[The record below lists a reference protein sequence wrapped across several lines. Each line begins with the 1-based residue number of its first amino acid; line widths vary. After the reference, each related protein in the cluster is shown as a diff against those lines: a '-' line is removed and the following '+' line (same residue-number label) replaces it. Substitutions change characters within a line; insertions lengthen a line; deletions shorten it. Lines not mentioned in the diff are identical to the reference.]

1 MTKNKVIKETSN
13 EWNSLYEA
21 TFNGIKAPYELYRKV
36 ADMKNIK
43 KSKANMIK
51 KGIIA
56 AAVALSIVFC
66 SNLAV
71 YAATGTGWIGRIMVS
86 WSSEEKE
93 VVFREEVNPNGD
105 TYYIGTVQNEKGDS
119 LTITTKDPSVLE
131 GKSFEI
137 DGTDIYVTSEDG
149 ETKKIEVYDQ
159 EEDFTAGLALVTPLP
174 EK

>member
-1 MTKNKVIKETSN
+1 MTENKIRKETN
-13 EWNSLYEA
+13 EEWNRLYEA
-21 TFNGIKAPYELYRKV
+21 TFDGIKAPYELYRKV
-36 ADMKNIK
+36 ADMKN
-43 KSKANMIK
+43 SANRRTNLIK
-51 KGIIA
+51 KGVIA
-56 AAVALSIVFC
+56 AAVALSVVFG

-71 YAATGTGWIGRIMVS
+71 YAATGTGWLGRIMVS

-93 VVFREEVNPNGD
+93 VIFREEKKPNGD
-105 TYYIGTVQNEKGDS
+105 TYYIGTIQNEKRDS

-131 GKSFEI
+131 GVKFDI
-137 DGTDIYVTSEDG
+137 IGTDIYVTYENG